1 MEPLDSIDAH
11 WIWLTLGVLLAGLEM
26 VVPGVYLI
34 WLAGAA
40 IITGALTYVLG
51 LSPTIQVIDFV
62 FLSMII
68 VFSVR
73 RWLRDQPIVS
83 SDPLL
88 NRRGARLVG
97 QTALV
102 AEAIEDGSGR
112 VRVGD
117 GEWLARGPDMPVGAR
132 VRIAATEG
140 TVLIVEAIAHS
151 PEEGPEGK
159 GGLPAA

>member
-1 MEPLDSIDAH
+1 MMEPPGGIDAH
-11 WIWLTLGVLLAGLEM
+11 WLWLTLGVLLAGLEM
-26 VVPGVYLI
+26 LVPGVYLI

-40 IITGALTYVLG
+40 IITGGLTYLLG
-51 LSPTIQVIDFV
+51 LSPAAQIIDFV

-68 VFSVR
+68 VFSAR
-73 RWLRDQPIVS
+73 RWLRDQPIAS

-102 AEAIEDGSGR
+102 VESIEDGDGR

-117 GEWLARGPDMPVGAR
+117 GEWLARGPNLAAGTK
-132 VRIAATEG
+132 VRIAEVDG
-140 TVLIVEAIAHS
+140 TVLIVEPLA
-151 PEEGPEGK
+151 
-159 GGLPAA
+159 LP

>member
-1 MEPLDSIDAH
+1 MMEPPGGIDAH
-11 WIWLTLGVLLAGLEM
+11 WLWLTLGVLLAGLEM
-26 VVPGVYLI
+26 LVPGVYLI

-40 IITGALTYVLG
+40 IITGGLTYLLG
-51 LSPTIQVIDFV
+51 LSPAAQIIDFV

-68 VFSVR
+68 VFSAR

-102 AEAIEDGSGR
+102 VESIEDGDGR

-117 GEWLARGPDMPVGAR
+117 GEWLARGPNLAAGTK
-132 VRIAATEG
+132 VRIAEVDG
-140 TVLIVEAIAHS
+140 TVLIVEPLA
-151 PEEGPEGK
+151 
-159 GGLPAA
+159 LP